1 MIISITNEKGGVGKT
16 TLTTNLAEA
25 FQRMGK
31 RVLLVDSDPQGS
43 LRDWHAAAGE
53 NNTHP
58 PVVAMDR
65 AVQFKDL
72 AGLATNYD
80 IVLIDGAP
88 SVQELAVAAIKA
100 SNAVIIPVQPSPYD
114 IWAAESLVQLVKARQ
129 ELGAPLKAAFVV
141 SRQIVGTKLAGE
153 VYEALKGYQ
162 LPILTAGTCQRVVY
176 PASAAK
182 GGTVFDVEP
191 SSPAALEIMAL
202 AKELLETLV

>member
-1 MIISITNEKGGVGKT
+1 VIISIINEKGGVGKT
-16 TLTTNLAEA
+16 TLTTNLAA
-25 FQRMGK
+25 AYQRMGK
-31 RVLLVDSDPQGS
+31 TVLLVDSDPQGS

-72 AGLATNYD
+72 AGLAANYD

-100 SNAVIIPVQPSPYD
+100 SHVVLIPVQPSPYD

-129 ELGAPLKAAFVV
+129 ELGAALKAAFIV
-141 SRQIVGTKLAGE
+141 SRQIVGTKLAGD
-153 VYEALKGYQ
+153 VREALEGYG
-162 LPILTAGTCQRVVY
+162 LPILSNGTCQRIAY
-176 PASAAK
+176 PTSAAK

-191 SSPAALEIMAL
+191 NGAGAGEIDAL
-202 AKELLETLV
+202 AHEMLELSK